1 MTTTGVRK
9 ERLQLIMAILVKH
22 MNMKALAFSDLYI
35 NVTSGLALT
44 EPATDLAIAVAIASS
59 FFDQRAGSGVV
70 VLGELGARPHTDE
83 ARQTGVA
90 AGQ

>member
-1 MTTTGVRK
+1 MTATGVRK

-22 MNMKALAFSDLYI
+22 MRMKALAFSDLYI

-59 FFDQRAGSGVV
+59 FFDQKATSAAI
-70 VLGELGARPHTDE
+70 VLGELGEGLVSTWW
-83 ARQTGVA
+83 V
-90 AGQ
+90 